1 MAAKRS
7 RCVDPPQPP
16 PSLPAGFDHIK
27 RYWDRA
33 RDSWVARILP
43 GEYYLTGS
51 DELITTVLGSCVSA
65 CVRDRVL
72 RIGGMNHFMLPE
84 HVSGDTPMWAGTPVN
99 AATRF
104 GSYAMEHLI
113 NGILSHGGRRQH
125 LEVKIFGG
133 GRILPSMT
141 DIGNGNIRF
150 VQEYARVEGL
160 EIVSEDVGDIYPRK
174 VLYAPA
180 SGRAWVRRLR
190 SIDKRAILES
200 EQNYRREIE
209 QAPVAGGIEL
219 F

>member
-1 MAAKRS
+1 MSMTVQKGG
-7 RCVDPPQPP
+7 PPRP
-16 PSLPAGFDHIK
+16 LLAGFDHIK

-43 GEYYLTGS
+43 GEYYVTGS

-65 CVRDRVL
+65 CVRDRV
-72 RIGGMNHFMLPE
+72 IGVGGMNHFMLPE
-84 HVSGDTPMWAGTPVN
+84 HASGDTPMWAGTPVN

-104 GSYAMEHLI
+104 GGYAMEHLI
-113 NGILSHGGRRQH
+113 NDILSRGGRRQH

-141 DIGNGNIRF
+141 DVGNENIRF
-150 VQEYARVEGL
+150 IQGYARVEGL
-160 EIVSEDVGDIYPRK
+160 EIVGEDVGDIYPRK
-174 VLYAPA
+174 VVYAPA
-180 SGRAWVRRLR
+180 SGRAWVRKLR
-190 SIDKRAILES
+190 SMDKQAIIKS
-200 EQNYRREIE
+200 EQNYRRKIE